1 MKRTLFF
8 FFAVLLF
15 CYACSSSGMKGNP
28 AAIMVGS
35 RVGGLI
41 GGIVGDPQGRHYGG
55 RMLGSIIGTV
65 AGATVAN
72 VLTTPRDADD
82 EIVDDYEEENPVEVQ
97 KADPT
102 SKSYS
107 HLSIRKIRF
116 IDSNRN
122 HVIESGEN
130 CQLVFLV
137 MNKGNQPVYN
147 VTPIVE
153 EFSGMKHLFI
163 SPTVSVEK
171 IMPGEGIKYTAN
183 IKAGHKLKTSEALF
197 RVYALDGDGSTSRV
211 REFSLPT
218 QKVKK
223 RKS

>member
-1 MKRTLFF
+1 MKRNILFSL
-8 FFAVLLF
+8 AILLF
-15 CYACSSSGMKGNP
+15 CYACSSSVMKGNP

-41 GGIVGDPQGRHYGG
+41 GGMVGDSHGRNYSG

-82 EIVDDYEEENPVEVQ
+82 EIVDDYEEVRSGQNQHP
-97 KADPT
+97 DID

-107 HLSIRKIRF
+107 RLSIRKIRF

-122 HVIESGEN
+122 HVIESGED
-130 CQLVFLV
+130 CQLIFLV
-137 MNKGNQPVYN
+137 MNKGDHPIHN

-153 EFSGMKHLFI
+153 ELAGVKNLYI
-163 SPTVSVEK
+163 SPTVSVET
-171 IMPGEGIKYTAN
+171 ILPGEGIKYTAN
-183 IKAGHKLKTSEALF
+183 IKAGYKLKTSEAVF
-197 RVYALDGDGSTSRV
+197 RIYALDGDGASSRV